1 MPMPN
6 IKLGPAQNPTA
17 GISGAQGGVMA
28 PPQSAAQMLNAANT
42 GSRPGTPS
50 KFPIATSAPRDAR
63 TRDIK
68 LPEWLK

>member
-1 MPMPN
+1 
-6 IKLGPAQNPTA
+6 
-17 GISGAQGGVMA
+17 MA
-28 PPQSAAQMLNAANT
+28 PPQSSAQMLIPADT